1 MSDHKEPNYIA
12 IWGWLLLLTITEVA
26 TTRLPIPRLTM
37 AILLVGQAVTKALLV
52 AMYFMHL
59 KFEKKILGAIA
70 FTPLVLCIFLSVM
83 LLPDSKH
90 DPNAVQQGPPAT
102 APAEGAGGE
111 HGEAAPGTETPAPAG
126 ETPAPA
132 GETH

>member
-37 AILLVGQAVTKALLV
+37 AILLVGQAMTKALLV

-59 KFEKKILGAIA
+59 KGEKPMVYWPLGLTAFLFIGLLVSVLLAEGDHLFGTQFGDA
-70 FTPLVLCIFLSVM
+70 FTR
-83 LLPDSKH
+83 
-90 DPNAVQQGPPAT
+90 
-102 APAEGAGGE
+102 E
-111 HGEAAPGTETPAPAG
+111 
-126 ETPAPA
+126 
-132 GETH
+132 

>member
-1 MSDHKEPNYIA
+1 MADTHHKEPNYIA

-37 AILLVGQAVTKALLV
+37 AILLVGQALTKALLV

-59 KFEKKILGAIA
+59 KFEKRTLGMIALSPLILC
-70 FTPLVLCIFLSVM
+70 VFLSLM

-90 DPNAVQQGPPAT
+90 DPNAVQQKPPAAA
-102 APAEGAGGE
+102 APAEGEGHA
-111 HGEAAPGTETPAPAG
+111 ETPE
-126 ETPAPA
+126 ETTPPAPE
-132 GETH
+132 GH

>member
-26 TTRLPIPRLTM
+26 TTYLPVPRLTM
-37 AILLVGQAVTKALLV
+37 AILLVGQAMTKALLV

-59 KFEKKILGAIA
+59 KFEKKALGMIA
-70 FTPLVLCIFLSVM
+70 FTPLVLCVFLSVM

-90 DPNAVQQGPPAT
+90 EPDALPKAAPAA
-102 APAEGAGGE
+102 APAEGGE
-111 HGEAAPGTETPAPAG
+111 HGEAAPAEAPAPAAEG
-126 ETPAPA
+126 
-132 GETH
+132 H

>member
-37 AILLVGQAVTKALLV
+37 AILLVGQAMTKALLV

-59 KFEKKILGAIA
+59 KYEKKVLGMIA
-70 FTPLVLCIFLSVM
+70 FTPLLLCVFLSVM

-90 DPNAVQQGPPAT
+90 DPNAVQQAPPAAA
-102 APAEGAGGE
+102 APAEGGE
-111 HGEAAPGTETPAPAG
+111 HGEAPPAETPAP
-126 ETPAPA
+126 PAE
-132 GETH
+132 GH